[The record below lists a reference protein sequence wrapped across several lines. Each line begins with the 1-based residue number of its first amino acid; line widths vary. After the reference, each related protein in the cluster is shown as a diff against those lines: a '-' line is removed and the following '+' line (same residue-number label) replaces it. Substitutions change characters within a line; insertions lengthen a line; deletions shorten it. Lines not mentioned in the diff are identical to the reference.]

1 MCTDKFTHQISLI
14 QNSSDELQMCL
25 WIEQPESSTLL
36 LHRKNG
42 VFATGKYLPSL
53 IMNTDGKCRSN

>member
-1 MCTDKFTHQISLI
+1 MCTDKFTPQISLI

-25 WIEQPESSTLL
+25 WIEQPESTLL
-36 LHRKNG
+36 LQGKNG